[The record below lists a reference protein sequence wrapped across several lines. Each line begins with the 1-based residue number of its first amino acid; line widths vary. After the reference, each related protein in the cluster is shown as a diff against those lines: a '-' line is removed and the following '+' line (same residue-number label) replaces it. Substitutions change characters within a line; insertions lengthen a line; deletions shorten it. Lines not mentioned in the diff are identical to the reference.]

1 MSRSYHEIMERVE
14 VTEEMR
20 TRILGKIKSNEN
32 SSSSKNS
39 PLSKPGLE
47 KFWLLRTRRALPA
60 AACFLLFIL
69 SAIFLPQLMAPKQ
82 SGPSDELLGAVGS
95 GITECASAAELS
107 QKLGFP
113 VSDLHGLPFEP
124 ETVSYDAYSY
134 GMAQITYEAASEESL
149 TFRKSQENGDNS
161 GDYSL
166 YDVTLQIDINGSTV
180 TLKGDGTRYFLAV
193 WQADGY
199 SYSLSSHKGMTE
211 EMFLEI
217 ISENMN

>member
-1 MSRSYHEIMERVE
+1 
-14 VTEEMR
+14 
-20 TRILGKIKSNEN
+20 
-32 SSSSKNS
+32 
-39 PLSKPGLE
+39 
-47 KFWLLRTRRALPA
+47 
-60 AACFLLFIL
+60 
-69 SAIFLPQLMAPKQ
+69 MAPKQ

-134 GMAQITYEAASEESL
+134 GVAQITYEAASEESL

-199 SYSLSSHKGMTE
+199 SYSLSSHKGDDRRDLFM
-211 EMFLEI
+211 EI